1 MRQKTDYQEAPAP
14 GDIDGWRK
22 AASEQGLL
30 RRLRPEDMVRA
41 AQDPKLKAER
51 YIYNALMERLSGL
64 IMRAVRVGVSTHWNN
79 GGQDIVDDVHDNLI
93 AAILRPASAD
103 GKELGRRFWAVLKT
117 RTIDAVR
124 TARKERDRFT
134 TYEDEIAEDPER
146 EAADGQA
153 RIDEKIDYERGLER
167 ALEFVLD
174 PRKRLAYRLH
184 LQGVPRRTTK
194 GTTSIS
200 EAVGVSAKTTGE
212 WIDEVDAIV
221 KVKIG
226 GQHD

>member
-1 MRQKTDYQEAPAP
+1 MRQTTDYEKAPAP
-14 GDIDGWRK
+14 GDIDGWRN
-22 AASEQGLL
+22 APLS
-30 RRLRPEDMVRA
+30 RLRPEDIVRA

-51 YIYNALMERLSGL
+51 FIYNALMQHLSGL
-64 IMRAVRVGVSTHWNN
+64 ILRAVRAGVHRGWNN

-93 AAILRPASAD
+93 AAVLRPTSAD
-103 GKELGRRFWAVLKT
+103 GNELGQRFWAVLKT

-124 TARKERDRFT
+124 NAAKERDRFT

-146 EAADGQA
+146 EAADSQA
-153 RIDEKIDYERGLER
+153 RIDEKIDYERVLER
-167 ALEFVLD
+167 LLESVPD

-200 EAVGVSAKTTGE
+200 EAIGVSAKTVGE
-212 WIDEVDAIV
+212 WIDEVEAIV
-221 KVKIG
+221 KAKIG
-226 GQHD
+226 GRHD